1 MSAAIDHIRKF
12 VEGTLNVAEF
22 EQALYN
28 DPSFEQILAD
38 DPDQPTP
45 SYVGRSLYHYLIAL
59 DYTDPGG
66 VLDAQGAL
74 EDFLRR
80 KGVAVSPTDT
90 YSAFYDLVLAAQ
102 PGWLD
107 VDPKYV
113 QDRLMPDANKR
124 SGVELREWLKE
135 RLLKEFR
142 FASQPP
148 EWIQNP
154 EWPIVEGRPLVFL
167 GQLEVEGYFHDE
179 AAVYV
184 FHDPETGECQT
195 VIQVA

>member
-1 MSAAIDHIRKF
+1 MSGAIDQIRRF
-12 VEGTLNVAEF
+12 VEGAQTVAEF

-28 DPSFEQILAD
+28 DASLEQVLAD
-38 DPDQPTP
+38 DPDRPAQ
-45 SYVGRSLYHYLIAL
+45 SYVGRSLYHYLIGL

-66 VLDAQGAL
+66 VLNAQGAL
-74 EDFLRR
+74 EEFLKR

-90 YSAFYDLVLAAQ
+90 YSDFYDLVLDSQ

-107 VDPKYV
+107 VRPKYV
-113 QDRLMPDANKR
+113 KERLMPEAGNR
-124 SGVELREWLKE
+124 SGVELRQWLRE

-148 EWIQNP
+148 EWIQSP
-154 EWPIVEGRPLVFL
+154 EWPVVNGKPLVFL
-167 GQLEVEGYFHDE
+167 GQLEVEHYFHDE
-179 AAVYV
+179 AAVFV
-184 FHDPETGECQT
+184 FHDPDTGECQT